1 MENRKKLKAVF
12 YALIAALFYAL
23 NMPLSK
29 LLLDQIPPT
38 FMASFL
44 YLGAGA
50 GVGIIFL
57 LTRSSVEEENLK
69 REDLPYTAAMVL
81 LDILAPILLMAGL
94 KDASAENASL
104 LNNFEIVATSILALF
119 LFHETISPRLWT
131 GIILIT
137 ISSILLSVDN
147 LSGFLFSKGSLL
159 ILAATCCWGLE
170 NNCTRQIS
178 ERNTYE
184 IVMIKGIFSGLGSF
198 LIALCLKE
206 ELPSF
211 SVILYALLL
220 GFVAYGLS
228 IFFYIRAQ
236 EGIGAAKTSAYY
248 AVAPFIGAFLS
259 FVILKESLSWMYALA
274 LAVMVAGAA
283 LAVVDTLIRHHA
295 HLHAHTFTH
304 THDGTT
310 HTHTVVHSHG
320 HDHITTDGRH
330 SHHHTKDEL
339 EAALKE
345 H

>member
-44 YLGAGA
+44 YLGAGI

-248 AVAPFIGAFLS
+248 AIAPFAGAFLS
-259 FVILKESLSWMYALA
+259 HLIHKEALSENYGLA
-274 LAVMVAGAA
+274 LGIMILGSVLVVM
-283 LAVVDTLIRHHA
+283 DTLLLKHS
-295 HLHAHTFTH
+295 HLHTHTITH

-310 HTHTVVHSHG
+310 HTHTFTHEHG
-320 HDHITTDGRH
+320 HTHFLDSAEHNHTH
-330 SHHHTKDEL
+330 SDE
-339 EAALKE
+339 EIRQALG